1 LRTKLKIDST
11 KTYVGIR
18 TKRISTMTRMI
29 ICIPT
34 YGHPHAVGFH
44 TTGVSTKIDIHGYV
58 GGQCDYSLMQSLP
71 PELRVCIFKSDT
83 WALMDSILDLSGVI
97 YYHDAGKWACTPN
110 MAMPG
115 WFGNMIVSV
124 DPAELSHRAKE
135 ALIRASSH
143 EDNDYHKRYLRP
155 LSLPVI
161 TTEEP
166 GQ

>member
-1 LRTKLKIDST
+1 
-11 KTYVGIR
+11 
-18 TKRISTMTRMI
+18 MTRMI

-97 YYHDAGKWACTPN
+97 NTPIIKTTLAATHGSDNRTMNNNTTASHSTGLSACGTRKSQMVTVCPALLAT
-110 MAMPG
+110 AMHTRVMITRDV
-115 WFGNMIVSV
+115 FGCAA
-124 DPAELSHRAKE
+124 P
-135 ALIRASSH
+135 
-143 EDNDYHKRYLRP
+143 
-155 LSLPVI
+155 
-161 TTEEP
+161 
-166 GQ
+166 